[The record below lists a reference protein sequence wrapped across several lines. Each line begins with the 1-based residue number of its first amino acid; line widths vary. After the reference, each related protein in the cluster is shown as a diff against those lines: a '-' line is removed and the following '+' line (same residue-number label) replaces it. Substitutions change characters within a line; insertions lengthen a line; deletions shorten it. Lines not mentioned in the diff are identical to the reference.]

1 MKLKKLCI
9 TMIIMSTI
17 LFSTT
22 TVFAESLNTKLTAN
36 KTEIQAIKEEEIIL
50 NLEMKDFQEIEDGL
64 YAYKGQIQYDKNVFY
79 ELETKSFE
87 TKNMWTNF
95 EYNNENNEFV
105 LIKKAG
111 TINPEEF
118 LQIKLKVKS
127 NAKAG
132 ESNIIIKNQATSQ
145 GKKDIEIQDSKID
158 IKVIQEE
165 TNPDGGNKPGTD
177 DSQGNNNQDNNNQ
190 ENNGNQG
197 NNNQE
202 NANGGQENN
211 SQNNQNKP
219 NKPQTDIPKTGLGN
233 TETFI
238 FIAIEIVL
246 LIAIYSFIKYKK
258 IDKKIKAKDKKIIG
272 MILAIIL
279 TAQLAGTTYATII
292 DNSKKGEV
300 NDDGL
305 IDYTDVE
312 LIEKHL
318 IGLERLAVHKLENAD
333 LNNDQKITVT
343 DLTLLIKKI
352 ENKRKYVVE
361 LANINTENY
370 YPNKNQEIEISF
382 IGKINYDDTE
392 IKKVIINN
400 AEYEVKRTIEG
411 GNEYKIKINVG
422 NIAEKKELKFSKVI
436 LSTDEEVKVD
446 YNFAIS
452 VLKEKPFIDEKSYKL
467 EETFEQKANISFEL
481 IDA

>member
-145 GKKDIEIQDSKID
+145 GKKI
-158 IKVIQEE
+158 
-165 TNPDGGNKPGTD
+165 
-177 DSQGNNNQDNNNQ
+177 
-190 ENNGNQG
+190 
-197 NNNQE
+197 
-202 NANGGQENN
+202 
-211 SQNNQNKP
+211 
-219 NKPQTDIPKTGLGN
+219 
-233 TETFI
+233 
-238 FIAIEIVL
+238 
-246 LIAIYSFIKYKK
+246 
-258 IDKKIKAKDKKIIG
+258 
-272 MILAIIL
+272 
-279 TAQLAGTTYATII
+279 
-292 DNSKKGEV
+292 
-300 NDDGL
+300 
-305 IDYTDVE
+305 
-312 LIEKHL
+312 
-318 IGLERLAVHKLENAD
+318 
-333 LNNDQKITVT
+333 
-343 DLTLLIKKI
+343 
-352 ENKRKYVVE
+352 
-361 LANINTENY
+361 
-370 YPNKNQEIEISF
+370 
-382 IGKINYDDTE
+382 
-392 IKKVIINN
+392 
-400 AEYEVKRTIEG
+400 
-411 GNEYKIKINVG
+411 
-422 NIAEKKELKFSKVI
+422 
-436 LSTDEEVKVD
+436 
-446 YNFAIS
+446 
-452 VLKEKPFIDEKSYKL
+452 
-467 EETFEQKANISFEL
+467 
-481 IDA
+481 